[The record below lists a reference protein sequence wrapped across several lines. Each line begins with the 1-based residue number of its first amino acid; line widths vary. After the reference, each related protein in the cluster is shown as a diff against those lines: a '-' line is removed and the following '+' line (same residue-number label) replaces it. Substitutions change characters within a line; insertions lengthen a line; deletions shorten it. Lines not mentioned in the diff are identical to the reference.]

1 MGYVH
6 YQALPFYRVNNAH
19 DGAKNAHGWFY
30 PINIKR
36 VPNTMSERTYG
47 HVLNIPVTQELH
59 AKLLEAKQLT
69 KTPVSEMGRI
79 ALEAYLDA
87 LEGINSQP

>member
-1 MGYVH
+1 
-6 YQALPFYRVNNAH
+6 
-19 DGAKNAHGWFY
+19 
-30 PINIKR
+30 
-36 VPNTMSERTYG
+36 MSERTYG
-47 HVLNIPVTQELH
+47 HVLKIPVTQELH

-87 LEGINSQP
+87 LEGITSQP

>member
-1 MGYVH
+1 
-6 YQALPFYRVNNAH
+6 
-19 DGAKNAHGWFY
+19 
-30 PINIKR
+30 
-36 VPNTMSERTYG
+36 MSERTYG
-47 HVLNIPVTQELH
+47 HVLKIPVSHELH

-87 LEGINSQP
+87 LEGIHSEP